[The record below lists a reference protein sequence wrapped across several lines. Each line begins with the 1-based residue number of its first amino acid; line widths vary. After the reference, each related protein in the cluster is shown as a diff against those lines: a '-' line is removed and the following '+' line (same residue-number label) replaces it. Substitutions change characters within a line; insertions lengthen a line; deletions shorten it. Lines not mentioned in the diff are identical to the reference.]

1 MHIMEIGEVGHMK
14 QETLRKLRH
23 RILAGML
30 CFSIV
35 FVAQPDNSNISTL
48 WAAGNLEE
56 SEYTGENPDLSI
68 GSDSKVIPV
77 LADAEE
83 NKNEFPDSFRNELQ
97 LQDGTEGIPE
107 EDKIEDQTEEG
118 VTAEASTEPEAVDM
132 DATEENLIITADAL
146 LTEPQ
151 ADTIHQHSVSTDCSI
166 SAGEQVFFTELPQ
179 DFTGGE
185 LPEGNYYLKEDV
197 TLDSSMEISSGV
209 VTLCLNGHTLRYGGT
224 GKNSVINVN
233 SNANLHICDCSPAG
247 GRISGGKNS
256 GIRIEGF
263 LNLYGGTISGN
274 VSETGGGGIY
284 NYNGNVK
291 MLNGTITGNSVVTGN
306 AEGNGGGV
314 CVNSGSFNK

>member
-107 EDKIEDQTEEG
+107 EDKIEDQTEE
-118 VTAEASTEPEAVDM
+118 A
-132 DATEENLIITADAL
+132 
-146 LTEPQ
+146 
-151 ADTIHQHSVSTDCSI
+151 
-166 SAGEQVFFTELPQ
+166 
-179 DFTGGE
+179 
-185 LPEGNYYLKEDV
+185 
-197 TLDSSMEISSGV
+197 
-209 VTLCLNGHTLRYGGT
+209 
-224 GKNSVINVN
+224 
-233 SNANLHICDCSPAG
+233 
-247 GRISGGKNS
+247 
-256 GIRIEGF
+256 
-263 LNLYGGTISGN
+263 
-274 VSETGGGGIY
+274 
-284 NYNGNVK
+284 
-291 MLNGTITGNSVVTGN
+291 
-306 AEGNGGGV
+306 
-314 CVNSGSFNK
+314 